1 MNQLLVTHKKN
12 QLLITHK
19 INQLLITRNGT
30 KYFDLRKDIID
41 THYAVRPWWTA
52 VMHDSSVALYPN
64 PASMLGQ

>member
-41 THYAVRPWWTA
+41 THYAVRP
-52 VMHDSSVALYPN
+52 
-64 PASMLGQ
+64 